1 MQPRGNCRFLRG
13 RGVDGIVCHFIGFAR
28 GCRSSAAAL
37 GVDVEGRWG
46 DGAEGWTLRSPRDRS
61 VPFALGCR
69 RDWKALTRYKVSIAR
84 SVGGQRKRRCVLVEW
99 LHGLRDGYALD
110 KGIGRFLYK
119 GFLCPL
125 SKIPGLPLR
134 VVCLFVCLSVVWAFL
149 CGLFVCLFVCLSC
162 GPSSAGCLLVCLSVV
177 WAFLCGLFA
186 CLSVCRVGLPLRVVC
201 LSVCLSCGPSS
212 AGCLLVCLSVVWAF
226 LCGLFACL
234 SVCRV
239 GLPLRVVCLSVCL
252 SCGHLSGLV
261 VSVVWAFFSGRVVVV
276 GAFLSGLFICV
287 PVVWASLRARC
298 CGPVGLFSGRVV
310 VVGAFLSGLFIC
322 VPVVWASL
330 RARCCGP
337 VGGPSFS
344 RALVSG
350 LVTMSS
356 IAMNR
361 MGLKLV
367 LFVSL
372 LDSDRAC
379 CYPGCP
385 L

>member
-1 MQPRGNCRFLRG
+1 MQPRGNCRVLRG

-28 GCRSSAAAL
+28 GCRSNAAAL

-134 VVCLFVCLSVVWAFL
+134 VVCLSVCLSCGPSSAGCLFVCLSVVWAFL
-149 CGLFVCLFVCLSC
+149 CGLFVCL
-162 GPSSAGCLLVCLSVV
+162 SVV
-177 WAFLCGLFA
+177 WAFLCGLF
-186 CLSVCRVGLPLRVVC
+186 
-201 LSVCLSCGPSS
+201 
-212 AGCLLVCLSVVWAF
+212 VCLSVVWAF
-226 LCGLFACL
+226 
-234 SVCRV
+234 
-239 GLPLRVVCLSVCL
+239 
-252 SCGHLSGLV
+252 
-261 VSVVWAFFSGRVVVV
+261 
-276 GAFLSGLFICV
+276 
-287 PVVWASLRARC
+287 
-298 CGPVGLFSGRVV
+298 FSGRVV